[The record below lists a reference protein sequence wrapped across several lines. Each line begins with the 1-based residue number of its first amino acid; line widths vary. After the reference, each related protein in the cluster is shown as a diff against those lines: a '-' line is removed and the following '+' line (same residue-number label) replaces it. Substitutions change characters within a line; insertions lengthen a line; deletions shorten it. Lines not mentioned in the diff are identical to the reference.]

1 MSDVRIESPPEMVPV
16 SALNQYLYCPRR
28 YWYYRFFGPGDRSPS
43 LVEGRVRHQNQ
54 SQSPN
59 GIRERYLRAESLG
72 LYGRVDML
80 ENTDETG
87 EEVPHPIP
95 VERKRGS
102 SGRVYR
108 NDEIQVSA
116 YGLLI
121 EHALHSVE
129 TVDYGVIYLYET
141 DERHRIPLT
150 EERRDAVRQTRDA
163 IRQLRPDDPP
173 SIVDNRNKCSGCSV
187 RHHCQPETEAYI
199 NQEAGSVHSGGGD

>member
-1 MSDVRIESPPEMVPV
+1 
-16 SALNQYLYCPRR
+16 
-28 YWYYRFFGPGDRSPS
+28 
-43 LVEGRVRHQNQ
+43 
-54 SQSPN
+54 
-59 GIRERYLRAESLG
+59 
-72 LYGRVDML
+72 ML
-80 ENTDETG
+80 EETDETT

-121 EHALHSVE
+121 EHTLQSVE
-129 TVDYGVIYLYET
+129 TVDYGVVYLYET
-141 DERHRIPLT
+141 DDRHRIPLT

-173 SIVDNRNKCSGCSV
+173 PIVDNRNKCSGCSV

-199 NQEAGSVHSGGGD
+199 KQQAETARSSGGD